1 MSISAIGYHSRES
14 MRRSFGL
21 FLLAGCLGTLPAGAA
36 LSQRV
41 VTYRIHAELDPQKKI
56 VTGRETLT
64 WTNPSPDLVG
74 ELQFHLY
81 LNAFQNEL
89 SSFMR
94 ESGGQLRGDR
104 ATKSSWG
111 WIDLQRLQIEGGAE
125 LLHAIRYIH
134 PDDDNADDR
143 TVMAV
148 TLPSPVK
155 PGGAITLHIDF
166 VSQLPKVFA
175 RTGYR
180 NDFFLVGQW
189 FPKIGVYE
197 KAGMRY
203 AVKGAWNCHQF
214 HANTEFYADYGV
226 YDVEIVAP
234 SEFAIGAT
242 GVEQSTAADA
252 QSKRTTHRFH
262 QEDVHD
268 FAWTAS
274 PHFIRV
280 ERQFD
285 PARLVSADELDIAAK
300 TLGVAPAELAL
311 KPVRMILLIQPEH
324 RTQIDRHFRATE
336 SALKWFGLWYGAY
349 PYDTIT
355 VVDPPYGGLGAGGME
370 YPTFITA
377 GTTWWPGLNDG
388 VPEEVIVHEFGHQY
402 WYGMVGSNEF
412 EESWLDEGFNTYS
425 TGKIMDLVYGA
436 RDLPASL
443 FGIPVGRLLGL
454 PRIDSDT
461 IDRSVYLFYGK
472 HDPVVRNG
480 WRYYNSFSY
489 GINSYMRPGTLLRTL
504 ENHLPPGVMA
514 RVMRAWYQ
522 RYKFQHPTSQDFARL
537 ASEISGRDLN
547 WFFNQFVFGTNELNY
562 RVAEVSSE
570 KIGPSIGSFVENG
583 KRVAITKKNA
593 DARKKGSEQYR
604 IVVKL
609 VREGE
614 SVFPVDM
621 EMLLDSGELVR
632 HHWDGVERWVKLE
645 YTKASKPRAVE
656 IDPGRKILLDS
667 SLADNSWRASPYPLP
682 FAKWSSNLLFWMQM
696 VLP

>member
-1 MSISAIGYHSRES
+1 
-14 MRRSFGL
+14 MRRYFGL
-21 FLLAGCLGTLPAGAA
+21 ALLAGSLGGLPAGAA
-36 LSQRV
+36 LSRQV
-41 VTYRIHAELDPQKKI
+41 VAYRIHAELDPQKKT

-64 WTNPSPDLVG
+64 WTNDSPDAVG

-81 LNAFQNEL
+81 LNAFQNEK

-94 ESGGQLRGDR
+94 ESGGQLRSDH
-104 ATKSSWG
+104 ATKGSWG
-111 WIDLQRLQIEGGAE
+111 WIDLKRLQIEGGAD
-125 LLHAIRYIH
+125 LLDAIRYLH

-143 TVMAV
+143 TVIAV

-155 PGGAITLHIDF
+155 PGGAITLNIDF

-203 AVKGAWNCHQF
+203 AVQGAWNCHQF

-226 YDVEIVAP
+226 YDVEIVVP
-234 SEFAIGAT
+234 SEFVIGAT
-242 GVEQSTAADA
+242 GVEQSTTVDA
-252 QSKRTTHRFH
+252 LAKRTTHRFH
-262 QEDVHD
+262 QEDVHE

-285 PARLVSADELDIAAK
+285 PARLVGAAELDSTAK
-300 TLGVAPAELAL
+300 MLGVAPAELAL

-324 RTQIDRHFRATE
+324 RAQIDRHFRATE

-355 VVDPPYGGLGAGGME
+355 VVDPPYGGGGAGGME

-377 GTTWWPGLNDG
+377 GTSWWPGPNAG

-425 TGKIMDLVYGA
+425 TGKIMDLVYGP
-436 RDLPASL
+436 RDLPVSL
-443 FGIPVGRLLGL
+443 LGIPVGRLFGL
-454 PRIDSDT
+454 PRFDSDIMNRT
-461 IDRSVYLFYGK
+461 AYLFYGK

-480 WRYYNSFSY
+480 WQYYSSASY
-489 GINSYMRPGTLLRTL
+489 GINSYMRPGALLRTL
-504 ENHLPPGVMA
+504 ENYLPPGVMA

-522 RYKFQHPTSQDFARL
+522 RYKFQHPTSRDFARL
-537 ASEISGRDLN
+537 ASEVSGRDLN
-547 WFFNQFVFGTNELNY
+547 WFFDQFVFGTNQLNY
-562 RVAEVSSE
+562 RVAEVASE
-570 KIGPSIGSFVENG
+570 KIATSLGSFLENG
-583 KRVAITKKNA
+583 KRVEITEKDA
-593 DARKKGSEQYR
+593 DSRKKKGAEQYR
-604 IVVKL
+604 ITVKL

-614 SVFPVDM
+614 SVFPVEMD
-621 EMLLDSGELVR
+621 MLLENGELVR
-632 HHWDGVERWVKLE
+632 HHWDGVDRWVKLE
-645 YTKASKPRAVE
+645 FTKASQPHAVE

-667 SLADNSWRASPYPLP
+667 SFADNSWRASTYPLP

>member
-1 MSISAIGYHSRES
+1 
-14 MRRSFGL
+14 MRRYFSL
-21 FLLAGCLGTLPAGAA
+21 ALLICCLRPAGAA
-36 LSQRV
+36 LSRQV
-41 VTYRIHAELDPQKKI
+41 VAYRIHAELDPQKKT

-64 WTNPSPDLVG
+64 WTNDSPDAVG

-81 LNAFQNEL
+81 LNAFQNEK

-94 ESGGQLRGDR
+94 ESSGQLRSDR
-104 ATKSSWG
+104 ATKGSWG
-111 WIDLQRLQIEGGAE
+111 WIDLQRLQIEGGAD
-125 LLHAIRYIH
+125 LLNAIRYIH

-155 PGGAITLHIDF
+155 PSGAITLNIDF

-234 SEFAIGAT
+234 SEFVVGAT
-242 GVEQSTAADA
+242 GVEQRVTEDA
-252 QSKRTTHRFH
+252 EAKKKTYRFY

-285 PARLVSADELDIAAK
+285 PARLVAPAELDNTAK
-300 TLGVAPAELAL
+300 MLGVPPVELAL
-311 KPVRMILLIQPEH
+311 KPVRIILLIQPEH
-324 RTQIDRHFRATE
+324 QAQIDRHFRATE
-336 SALKWFGLWYGAY
+336 EALKWFGLWYGAY

-355 VVDPPYGGLGAGGME
+355 VVDPPYGGTGAGAME

-377 GTTWWPGLNDG
+377 GTSWWPGPNDG
-388 VPEEVIVHEFGHQY
+388 GQEVIVHEFGHQY

-412 EESWLDEGFNTYS
+412 EESWLDEGFTTYS
-425 TGKIMDLVYGA
+425 AGKIMDLAYGM
-436 RDLPASL
+436 RDLPISIL
-443 FGIPVGRLLGL
+443 GIPVGRLLGL
-454 PRIDSDT
+454 PRVDSDT
-461 IDRSVYLFYGK
+461 INRSAYLFYGK

-480 WRYYNSFSY
+480 WQYYNRNSY
-489 GINSYMRPGTLLRTL
+489 GINSYMRPVALLRTL
-504 ENHLPPGVMA
+504 ESHLPPGVMA
-514 RVMRAWYQ
+514 RIMRAWYQ
-522 RYKFQHPTSQDFARL
+522 RYKFQHPTSHDFARL
-537 ASEISGRDLN
+537 ASEVSGRDLN
-547 WFFNQFVFGTNELNY
+547 WFFDQFVFGTNQLNY

-570 KIGPSIGSFVENG
+570 KIATSLGSFLENG
-583 KRVAITKKNA
+583 KRVEITKKEADA
-593 DARKKGSEQYR
+593 DARKKKGSEQYR
-604 IVVKL
+604 ITVKL

-621 EMLLDSGELVR
+621 EMRLENGELVR
-632 HHWDGVERWVKLE
+632 HRWDGVDRWVKLE
-645 YTKASKPRAVE
+645 FTRASKPRAVE
-656 IDPGRKILLDS
+656 IDHGRKILLDS
-667 SLADNSWRASPYPLP
+667 SFADNSWSAAMYPLP
-682 FAKWSSNLLFWMQM
+682 FAKWSSNLVFWMQM